1 MADPRGFYFVINERQ
16 KRWWLYADDKPL
28 YRSIDAEPLPT
39 EPQREHS
46 TYPRRLAFRLRS
58 IIRPGRRL
66 QGAAL

>member
-1 MADPRGFYFVINERQ
+1 MPDSRGLYFVINERQ

-28 YRSIDAEPLPT
+28 YRSTDAEPLPT
-39 EPQREHS
+39 EPQRERS

-58 IIRPGRRL
+58 IVRPGRRI